1 MLEIRIN
8 NEPLDIPAGFSVEIE
23 DTNPIFNERGSQS
36 IPATVPASAKN
47 ERLLGFPSRIDTG
60 RDPNQPEV
68 IAVVSDGAYI
78 RRGIANVTSAG
89 VPKG

>member
-36 IPATVPASAKN
+36 IPATVPASAK
-47 ERLLGFPSRIDTG
+47 
-60 RDPNQPEV
+60 
-68 IAVVSDGAYI
+68 
-78 RRGIANVTSAG
+78 
-89 VPKG
+89 K